1 MASES
6 VSWRRCHKKGM
17 GIVECKG
24 DLMLVKVGRG
34 LQTPGLI
41 RFGGRALA
49 STADRMMEEGVNPCI
64 GM

>member
-49 STADRMMEEGVNPCI
+49 STADA
-64 GM
+64 